1 MEKERVE
8 REMAEKERQ
17 RLEKEAT
24 DERKREEQRIRDIAD
39 AESRIKAEALL
50 KAKED
55 ARIL

>member
-39 AESRIKAEALL
+39 AESRTKAEVKL

>member
-17 RLEKEAT
+17 RLEKEAAV
-24 DERKREEQRIRDIAD
+24 ERKREEQRIRDIAD